1 MGCLQLIRVRKHS
14 ERSGGMISDSLVPV
28 LEKGF
33 PFWDRLSDL
42 ERGMLV
48 KNSIVVSFDKET
60 LIHRVDQK
68 CAGVLLILSGQIRAY
83 ILSEDG
89 REVTLYRLSQGD
101 NCVLSASCVL
111 DAIAFDIL
119 IEAVEDTEVILIP
132 LSYFKQL
139 MEQNVYVEL
148 FTYRSSTERFSDVM
162 WTMQQILFM
171 KADQRLAIFLWDEIL
186 KRKDNTIYYTH
197 DQIARYMGSAREVVS
212 RTLKYFSEEGIV
224 KLSRGKITV
233 IDKEK
238 LKGYL

>member
-1 MGCLQLIRVRKHS
+1 
-14 ERSGGMISDSLVPV
+14 MISDSLIPA
-28 LEKGF
+28 LKKGF
-33 PFWDRLSDL
+33 PFWGQLLDG
-42 ERGMLV
+42 ERELLI
-48 KNSIVVSFDKET
+48 KNSIVVRFRKEMP
-60 LIHRVDQK
+60 IHRTDQK

-89 REVTLYRLSQGD
+89 REVTLYRLFSGD

-111 DAIAFDIL
+111 DAVAFDIL

-171 KADQRLAIFLWDEIL
+171 KEDQRLAIFLWDEIL

-212 RTLKYFSEEGIV
+212 RALKYFSEEGIV
-224 KLSRGKITV
+224 TVSRGKITV
-233 IDKEK
+233 LDKEK
-238 LKGYL
+238 LKRYL

>member
-1 MGCLQLIRVRKHS
+1 
-14 ERSGGMISDSLVPV
+14 MISDSLVPV

-139 MEQNVYVEL
+139 GA
-148 FTYRSSTERFSDVM
+148 S
-162 WTMQQILFM
+162 I
-171 KADQRLAIFLWDEIL
+171 
-186 KRKDNTIYYTH
+186 
-197 DQIARYMGSAREVVS
+197 
-212 RTLKYFSEEGIV
+212 
-224 KLSRGKITV
+224 
-233 IDKEK
+233 
-238 LKGYL
+238 